1 MRTKTH
7 RVTLRKSAAFNE
19 PLAHVVGCVAPKGH
33 DRQQCC
39 RPSHGTPHYLSQQQ
53 ESKMWNMVKLFA
65 AALVIYMGVSI
76 SMNIGNAMMKASA
89 YATATRQ

>member
-1 MRTKTH
+1 
-7 RVTLRKSAAFNE
+7 
-19 PLAHVVGCVAPKGH
+19 
-33 DRQQCC
+33 
-39 RPSHGTPHYLSQQQ
+39 
-53 ESKMWNMVKLFA
+53 MWNMVKLFA